1 YQGGGS
7 PPRCNRWRSPGPGP
21 RSMPAAASAASGA
34 AAWGYR
40 PRPSGGGGG
49 RSRWDS
55 RSAFPRV
62 SPALYGCGLA
72 FSLVGRR
79 PASGRGLDVYAD
91 QTLADALRGVA
102 GRVAYAPGVTL
113 NGWDEPPTRAGSPV
127 PGGTPPARS
136 YGSPRCRDTGTRS
149 TVAVWVTSTPLPP
162 GRTDGHLVGHPGGA
176 RRGRGR
182 AGRTAPHRT
191 PPDRVGGR
199 TLFGA
204 PCGGRAPG
212 RRRRGHRGGGGPHRR
227 RRRLRLRRRAAS
239 GHGAGLPA
247 VGQPRGGDR
256 AARRRG
262 GRALPGGRC
271 PPDGGRGAVAGPAS
285 GAGRLVAAG
294 GERP

>member
-1 YQGGGS
+1 GGGPPCTTPRGACCTGSAEGPPPWCGCACGRKHSTGSDPTPERPRRARPPTSPATGRGSGEPLPWSGWAYQGGGR

-113 NGWDEPPTRAGSPV
+113 NGGDEPPTRAGSPV
-127 PGGTPPARS
+127 PGGTPPARAF
-136 YGSPRCRDTGTRS
+136 GSARGRDTGARA
-149 TVAVWVTSTPLPP
+149 TVAGWVAPAPLPP
-162 GRTDGHLVGHPGGA
+162 LPFVPWPVGGCWPPSTRAGPA
-176 RRGRGR
+176 PRGCTGR
-182 AGRTAPHRT
+182 AGARGCCWT
-191 PPDRVGGR
+191 P
-199 TLFGA
+199 
-204 PCGGRAPG
+204 RA
-212 RRRRGHRGGGGPHRR
+212 RR
-227 RRRLRLRRRAAS
+227 RRRPSA
-239 GHGAGLPA
+239 
-247 VGQPRGGDR
+247 
-256 AARRRG
+256 AARTN
-262 GRALPGGRC
+262 
-271 PPDGGRGAVAGPAS
+271 
-285 GAGRLVAAG
+285 
-294 GERP
+294 

>member
-1 YQGGGS
+1 PWCGCACGRKHSTGSDPTPERPRRARPPTSPATGRGSGEPLPWSGWAYQGGGS

-127 PGGTPPARS
+127 PGGTRRPDPTAPRAAGTPAHALPWPCGLLRRRFRRSPSSRGPSGAVGLPRRGLGRPRAAVPGGPARA
-136 YGSPRCRDTGTRS
+136 D
-149 TVAVWVTSTPLPP
+149 AVGRRARGGGGGRRLPP
-162 GRTDGHLVGHPGGA
+162 GRTDVHLVG
-176 RRGRGR
+176 
-182 AGRTAPHRT
+182 
-191 PPDRVGGR
+191 DRKS
-199 TLFGA
+199 T
-204 PCGGRAPG
+204 
-212 RRRRGHRGGGGPHRR
+212 
-227 RRRLRLRRRAAS
+227 RLNS
-239 GHGAGLPA
+239 SH
-247 VGQPRGGDR
+247 
-256 AARRRG
+256 
-262 GRALPGGRC
+262 
-271 PPDGGRGAVAGPAS
+271 
-285 GAGRLVAAG
+285 
-294 GERP
+294 